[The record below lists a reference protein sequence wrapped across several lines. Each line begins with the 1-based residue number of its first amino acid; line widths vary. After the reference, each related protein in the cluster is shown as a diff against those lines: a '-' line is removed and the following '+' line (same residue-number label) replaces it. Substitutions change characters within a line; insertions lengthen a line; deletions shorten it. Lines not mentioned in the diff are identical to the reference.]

1 MVEIIY
7 NMTSNLVTKRIKFIR
22 KIYIL
27 FSILI
32 GILSPLICL
41 YFAKDVNLTEKP
53 LSYFA
58 LVDSTSLTWFIS
70 LIIISVGILWNGNE
84 IINLLIKNK
93 KYKIL
98 LKLILI
104 SSSFCLI
111 GTAVVTMKFEL
122 AHKIFAGSF
131 FLLYNFFIFL
141 FGFFRSFSQV
151 RQGFFS
157 VTTSSLMLLSALL
170 VIPFP
175 SYGIAEIIYIQLCIY
190 WNLILFIKVNKINKK
205 LTL

>member
-27 FSILI
+27 FSIFI

-41 YFAKDVNLTEKP
+41 YFAQDINLTEKP

-58 LVDSTSLTWFIS
+58 LVDSTSLTWFTS

-84 IINLLIKNK
+84 IINLLIKNIK
-93 KYKIL
+93 HKIL

-111 GTAVVTMKFEL
+111 GTAIVTMEFEL

-131 FLLYNFFIFL
+131 FLLYNFFVFL
-141 FGFFRSFSQV
+141 FGLLRSLSQV

-157 VTTSSLMLLSALL
+157 VTTGSLMLLSALL

-175 SYGIAEIIYIQLCIY
+175 SYGIAEIIYIQLCIS
-190 WNLILFIKVNKINKK
+190 WNLVLFVKVNKINKK

>member
-27 FSILI
+27 FSIFI

-58 LVDSTSLTWFIS
+58 LVDNTSLTWFIS
-70 LIIISVGILWNGNE
+70 LIIISIGILWNGNG
-84 IINLLIKNK
+84 IINLLIKKK

-104 SSSFCLI
+104 SSSVCLI
-111 GTAVVTMKFEL
+111 GTATVTMEFEL
-122 AHKIFAGSF
+122 AHKLFAGSF

-141 FGFFRSFSQV
+141 FGLFRSLSQV
-151 RQGFFS
+151 RQGFVS
-157 VTTSSLMLLSALL
+157 VITGSLMLLSALL

-175 SYGIAEIIYIQLCIY
+175 SYGIAELIYTQLCIY
-190 WNLILFIKVNKINKK
+190 WNLILFIKVNRINKK
-205 LTL
+205 LAL

>member
-41 YFAKDVNLTEKP
+41 YFAKDVNLAEKP

-70 LIIISVGILWNGNE
+70 LIIISIGILWNGNG
-84 IINLLIKNK
+84 IINLLIKK
-93 KYKIL
+93 KKHKIL

-111 GTAVVTMKFEL
+111 GTATVTMEFEL
-122 AHKIFAGSF
+122 AHKLFAGSF

-141 FGFFRSFSQV
+141 FGLFRSLSQV
-151 RQGFFS
+151 RQGLFS
-157 VTTSSLMLLSALL
+157 VITGSLMLLSALL

-175 SYGIAEIIYIQLCIY
+175 SYGIAELIYTQLCIY
-190 WNLILFIKVNKINKK
+190 WNLILFIKVNRINKK
-205 LTL
+205 LAL